1 MDPSLSLPSLILALQ
16 SIENDD
22 IETLTE
28 ILNRLPIETLSVE
41 SSDSLLAQM
50 MNAASRSFRHE
61 AGKAIF
67 ERWAKTYPPQQID
80 FFSTLFKNNLFN
92 DDTFTFLAKTF
103 QQTSYLTVMTDL
115 CRDDSNENLVRTCKN
130 VIQAYG
136 EQPASIYDLIRV
148 EADTSGN
155 FVIYNFMVTKILP
168 SRPYANKP
176 DWVKDFRSDTSTPL
190 PHSDDLNEQAQQIL
204 LREYSA
210 ETEIPDTETLIG
222 YLTDGMAHAGISF
235 TNIEEVRQTLRG
247 ILPNLSSSQTRDL
260 LTESLGDRVDE
271 VLRDGRLSTLQDN
284 TTLFRILGPSNPI
297 LNSKAEDFL
306 RGDDRM
312 FLCALYD
319 YDEEEEEIQP
329 WFTGN
334 CMVCMRRIA
343 HYWYAVR
350 VPKPQGGWAGCYC
363 SWEHAREDVF
373 NRETPDVAGIA
384 ILDVVEPRVI
394 DVGIQDRIEDEF
406 DASEQQS

>member
-1 MDPSLSLPSLILALQ
+1 MDPSLSLPSLILALK
-16 SIENDD
+16 SIENGD
-22 IETLTE
+22 IETLNE
-28 ILNRLPIETLSVE
+28 VLNRLPIETLSVE
-41 SSDSLLAQM
+41 ASDSLLAQM
-50 MNAASRSFRHE
+50 MNSASSSFRHE
-61 AGKAIF
+61 AGKVIF

-103 QQTSYLTVMTDL
+103 QETSYLTVMTDL

-155 FVIYNFMVTKILP
+155 FVIYNFMVTKLLP
-168 SRPYANKP
+168 SRPYADKP
-176 DWVKDFRSDTSTPL
+176 EWVKDFRLDTSVPL

-334 CMVCMRRIA
+334 CSVCMRRIA

-394 DVGIQDRIEDEF
+394 DVGIQDRTEDEF
-406 DASEQQS
+406 ETSEQQS